1 MNLKTINN
9 KRAVVYCRVS
19 TKEQVD
25 DGNSLV
31 TQEKSCKEYAL
42 KNGYEIAKIFVERG
56 ESAKTANRTELQ
68 KMLAYCSNRKNPVS
82 VIIVYKIDRL
92 SRNTYDYGSLKVY
105 FKKYGIA
112 IKSVSENLENTPT
125 GNLMETMLSGFA
137 QFDNDVRAERCSG
150 GMREAVREGRWVW
163 LGPVGYKMTRVLGKA
178 TITQNEMAPLILKAF
193 EMLSLGIYPVD
204 EVLRVMTKE
213 GLVFPSG
220 KKIGKTYFHKIIR
233 NKLYCGIMEKFG
245 EVHKGKFEPIIT
257 ENLFNQ
263 VQRVL
268 KNNGHKTTQYKTD
281 NPDFPLRK
289 FVKNENGI
297 SLTGYWAKGR
307 SEKYPYYRFISG
319 DNHKKDEFTK
329 KYCEFLDK
337 YSFNT
342 RTLEKLK
349 TKLKEHLK
357 KATGSETRDAQKMD
371 ERLVEIKQI
380 QSSLI
385 QKNVKGIINDEL
397 LKEQLAMLE
406 KEIFDI
412 QSSLISFRKTELNPD
427 ELIAFAEEFL
437 LNPSAVWKKSDL
449 ETQTKLQRFEFPQG
463 VVFSNGI
470 FRTAKVAC
478 VFKAKEAFSASLST
492 VVDYS
497 LEFSNQIMEELVYL
511 GKILMERK

>member
-1 MNLKTINN
+1 MNSKILNN
-9 KRAVVYCRVS
+9 KKAVIYCRVS

-25 DGNSLV
+25 EGNSLA

-42 KNGYEIAKIFVERG
+42 KNDYEITEIFIERG
-56 ESAKTANRTELQ
+56 ESAKTADRTELQ
-68 KMLAYCSNRKNPVS
+68 KMLAYCSNKKNFIS

-204 EVLRVMTKE
+204 EVLRVVTRE

-233 NKLYCGIMEKFG
+233 NELYCGIMKKFG
-245 EVHKGKFEPIIT
+245 EVHKGRFEPIIT
-257 ENLFNQ
+257 EELFNQ

-268 KNNGHKTTQYKTD
+268 SNNGHKTTQYKTD

-289 FVKNENGI
+289 FVKTENGI
-297 SLTGYWAKGR
+297 SLTGYWSKGR
-307 SEKYPYYRFISG
+307 SGGKYPFYRFISAG
-319 DNHKKDEFTK
+319 NYRREDFTNW
-329 KYCEFLDK
+329 YCEFLDSYAYDTK
-337 YSFNT
+337 
-342 RTLEKLK
+342 TLEKLK
-349 TKLKEHLK
+349 VKLCEHLK
-357 KATGSETRDAQKMD
+357 KATGSDVRDAQKMD
-371 ERLVEIKQI
+371 ERLIEIKQI

-385 QKNVKGIINDEL
+385 QKNMKGIINDQL
-397 LKEQLAMLE
+397 LKDQLDILE

-412 QSSLISFRKTELNPD
+412 QSSLISYRKTELDPD

-437 LNPSAVWKKSDL
+437 LNPSVVWRKSDL
-449 ETQTKLQRFEFPQG
+449 ETQTKLQWFEFPQG
-463 VVFSNGI
+463 VTFSDKI
-470 FRTAKVAC
+470 FQTAKVAC
-478 VFKAKEAFSASLST
+478 IFKAKEAFDASLST

-497 LEFSNQIMEELVYL
+497 TLFSNQIIEELVYL
-511 GKILMERK
+511 SNIFCKK

>member
-1 MNLKTINN
+1 MNLKIIDN
-9 KRAVVYCRVS
+9 KRAVIYCRVS

-42 KNGYEIAKIFVERG
+42 KNEYEVAEVFIERG
-56 ESAKTANRTELQ
+56 ESAKTADRTELQ
-68 KMLAYCSNRKNPVS
+68 KMLAYCSNKKNPIS

-163 LGPVGYKMTRVLGKA
+163 RGPVGYKMTRVLGKA
-178 TITQNEMAPLILKAF
+178 TIEQNEMAPFMRKVF

-204 EVLRVMTKE
+204 EVLRVITKD
-213 GLVFPSG
+213 GLAFPSG
-220 KKIGKTYFHKIIR
+220 KKIGKTYFHKMIR
-233 NKLYCGIMEKFG
+233 NELYCGIMKKFG
-245 EVHKGKFEPIIT
+245 EVHKGRFEPIIS
-257 ENLFNQ
+257 EELFNQ

-268 KNNGHKTTQYKTD
+268 NNNGHKTTQYKTD

-289 FVKNENGI
+289 FIKNHEGV

-307 SEKYPYYRFISG
+307 SDRYPYYRFISG
-319 DNHKKDEFTK
+319 DNHKKDDFTK
-329 KYCEFLDK
+329 KYCDFLDEYAYDTK
-337 YSFNT
+337 
-342 RTLEKLK
+342 TLQKLK
-349 TKLKEHLK
+349 IKLREHLK
-357 KATGSETRDAQKMD
+357 KATGSDVRDAQRMD
-371 ERLVEIKQI
+371 ERLIEIKQI

-385 QKNVKGIINDEL
+385 QKNMKGIINDEL
-397 LKEQLAMLE
+397 LKEQLDILDR
-406 KEIFDI
+406 EIGNI
-412 QSSLISFRKTELNPD
+412 QSSLVSYRKTELDSD

-437 LNPSAVWKKSDL
+437 LSPSSVWKQSDL
-449 ETQTKLQRFEFPQG
+449 ETQTKLQWFEFPEG
-463 VVFSNGI
+463 VVFSDEI
-470 FRTAKVAC
+470 FRTTKVAC
-478 VFKAKEAFSASLST
+478 IFKAKEAFQPLMST
-492 VVDYS
+492 MVDLTG
-497 LEFSNQIMEELVYL
+497 LEPATSSVQV
-511 GKILMERK
+511 RRSTR